1 MESKSWFYIG
11 LVILVLLVA
20 TALFAPLITTYD
32 PAQQNLENDLLF
44 HSREHPLGTDKLG
57 RDIFSRTV
65 YGGRISLFVSVTTV
79 AISVFVG
86 LLVGSLS
93 GYFGG
98 WADQILMRAIDVLL
112 AFPGI
117 LLAIAITAVLGPG
130 LSHVILA
137 LCLIGWTSY
146 A

>member
-11 LVILVLLVA
+11 LVILGLLVA
-20 TALFAPLITTYD
+20 TALFAPAITTYD

-44 HSREHPLGTDKLG
+44 HSSEHLLGTDKLG

-65 YGGRISLFVSVTTV
+65 YGGRISLFVGVTTV
-79 AISVFVG
+79 AVSVFVG

-98 WADQILMRAIDVLL
+98 WADQFLMRAIDVLL

-137 LCLIGWTSY
+137 LCLIGWT
-146 A
+146 